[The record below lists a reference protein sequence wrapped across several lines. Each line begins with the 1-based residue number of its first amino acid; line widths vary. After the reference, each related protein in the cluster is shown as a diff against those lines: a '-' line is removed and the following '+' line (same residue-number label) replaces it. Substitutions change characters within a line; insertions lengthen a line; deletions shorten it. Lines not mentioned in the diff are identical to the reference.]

1 MVYDLAVIGG
11 GPAGLTAALYAARAG
26 LRTVLFEA
34 GLPGGQAALTDV
46 IENYPGFPQGVNG
59 AQLMEQFLQQATRF
73 GAEIRLE
80 EVRRVALGTATK
92 LVVTARG
99 EYQARAVVLATG
111 ARQGRLGVPGEEEF
125 LGRGV
130 SFCATCDGAFFREKK
145 VAVVGGGDAAV
156 EEALFLTRFAR
167 EVILIHRR
175 DHLRAAHILQERAMA
190 NEKIRFYWK
199 TVVER
204 VLGKGKVEALALRQ
218 VETGETF
225 EEPVDGLF
233 VFVGTVPNTDL
244 VREEGVALDAQGYV
258 ITDAELGTS
267 VTGVFAAGDVRAKK
281 VRQVA
286 TAVGDGAE
294 AALAAERFLT
304 APGF

>member
-1 MVYDLAVIGG
+1 
-11 GPAGLTAALYAARAG
+11 
-26 LRTVLFEA
+26 
-34 GLPGGQAALTDV
+34 
-46 IENYPGFPQGVNG
+46 
-59 AQLMEQFLQQATRF
+59 
-73 GAEIRLE
+73 
-80 EVRRVALGTATK
+80 
-92 LVVTARG
+92 
-99 EYQARAVVLATG
+99 
-111 ARQGRLGVPGEEEF
+111 
-125 LGRGV
+125 
-130 SFCATCDGAFFREKK
+130 
-145 VAVVGGGDAAV
+145 
-156 EEALFLTRFAR
+156 
-167 EVILIHRR
+167 
-175 DHLRAAHILQERAMA
+175 MA